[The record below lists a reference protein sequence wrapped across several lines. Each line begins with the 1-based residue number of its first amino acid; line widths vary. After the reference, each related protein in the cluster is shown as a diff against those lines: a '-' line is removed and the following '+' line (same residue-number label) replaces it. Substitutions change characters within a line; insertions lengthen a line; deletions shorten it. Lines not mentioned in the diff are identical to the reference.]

1 LTSAEIRP
9 KVLEVEDTSSTDL
22 ESGTINGDRSCF
34 GSIALTIDTRGGD
47 SLMRKDIYY
56 FEESGPENTEQTIEI
71 AYKRAKE
78 LDIDQ
83 IVIAS
88 THGQTAHKVLDA
100 FENLESKIVVVT
112 ISRAFGKEGWIM
124 EEKVRQELKKR
135 GATVLTTLHALGDDV
150 NTAFAP
156 SDKAAAFNMVVART
170 LYRFSQGMKV
180 CVEIVL
186 MAAENGAIDVDR
198 EVIAIGGTG
207 DGADTAVAIK
217 PAYAR
222 DFLNLEIREI
232 LAKPRKA

>member
-1 LTSAEIRP
+1 
-9 KVLEVEDTSSTDL
+9 
-22 ESGTINGDRSCF
+22 
-34 GSIALTIDTRGGD
+34 
-47 SLMRKDIYY
+47 MRKNIYY

-71 AYKRAKE
+71 AYERAKE

-100 FENLESKIVVVT
+100 FQNSEGKIVVVT
-112 ISRAFGKEGWIM
+112 ISQAFGKEGWIM

-156 SDKAAAFNMVVART
+156 GDKVAAFNTIVTWT

-186 MAAENGAIDVDR
+186 MAAENGTIDVDR
-198 EVIAIGGTG
+198 EVIAIGGTD
-207 DGADTAVAIK
+207 DGADTAVVIK